1 MKIYIHCDGGFGNRF
16 NVLLSGLYLA
26 GHAELEPKI
35 IWNSN
40 NWCGAEFAELFDC
53 QLPVEPF
60 DYRTFFQQHNTTN
73 IIHENQFHQSMV
85 SYQPNS
91 FSLGNIKSFIQH
103 QGRDVFYFTNLIP
116 GWVDKT
122 ELLEIVVPHVPFRA
136 DIVGIAESV
145 IAENT
150 SGQKFYGIHMRK
162 TDFGTGIDE
171 TEYYNLIKQTP
182 ETKFFICSDDQETEK
197 RFLQHKNV
205 FSYAKTSY
213 VEKLVEGGWN
223 TNIID
228 NNNNAWPFNVNRPS
242 ASVIQALVD
251 LIILSHSSII
261 NTDLRST
268 FLQTA
273 LLLKESRNVQATF

>member
-26 GHAELEPKI
+26 GHAGLEPKI

-40 NWCGAEFAELFDC
+40 NWCGAKFAELFDC
-53 QLPVEPF
+53 NLPVEPF

-73 IIHENQFHQSMV
+73 IIHENQFHQPIV

-91 FSLGNIKSFIQH
+91 FNLNTLKSFIH
-103 QGRDVFYFTNLIP
+103 YQGRDVFYFTNLIP
-116 GWVDKT
+116 GWVNKT
-122 ELLEIVVPHVPFRA
+122 ELLSIVVPQVPFRA
-136 DIVGIAESV
+136 DIVRIAESV
-145 IAENT
+145 IAKNT
-150 SGQKFYGIHMRK
+150 LKQKFNGIHMRK
-162 TDFGTGIDE
+162 TDFGNSVNEQD
-171 TEYYNLIKQTP
+171 YHNLIKQSP
-182 ETKFFICSDDQETEK
+182 ETKFFICSDDYETEK

-205 FSYAKTSY
+205 FGYDKTNY
-213 VEKLVEGGWN
+213 VEKLIEGEWN

-242 ASVIQALVD
+242 ASVVQALVD
-251 LIILSHSSII
+251 LIVLSHSNII
-261 NTDLRST
+261 NTNLRST

-273 LLLKESRNVQATF
+273 LLLKESRSVQTTF